1 MHIKPHMRFLLLT
14 ALSASTLL
22 ISACSAPP
30 KKVVLPADDFLST
43 DVFSQSFPGTDQE
56 ACEAARR
63 ALLSQGYVI
72 QEARDALV
80 RGRKNF
86 QAESDVHV
94 QIEFHV
100 TCAPN
105 ARGSNSSTVFANA
118 VRDRYTLKRVKESA
132 SIGVGVLGSVSLP
145 YSSSVESLVRVASE
159 TIPSKQFYARFFGLM
174 ERYIDNSFYPQ
185 QQDTQEMD
193 SAAVE
198 VVPVR

>member
-1 MHIKPHMRFLLLT
+1 MQMKPHMRFLLLT

-22 ISACSAPP
+22 ITACSTPP
-30 KKVVLPADDFLST
+30 KTVVLPPDDFIAT

-72 QEARDALV
+72 HEARNSLV

-86 QAESDVHV
+86 QADGEMHM

-118 VRDRYTLKRVKESA
+118 VRDRYSLKRVKESA

-174 ERYIDNSFYPQ
+174 ERYIDNAFYPS

-193 SAAVE
+193 SAAAETASVH
-198 VVPVR
+198 